1 MSQLQTVKVPVS
13 PLLLKQCEAI
23 IEGELE
29 NLQKLF
35 RALEVIEQREL
46 YKGQYEDFISYC
58 QNRWKMSEALDLQG
72 KLNFKKR
79 MKMNYPKFPEDCK
92 SLLCKYL
99 TPEVFE
105 ALKEKKT
112 SNGFTLEQAI
122 NSGVKNSDSG
132 IGVYAGDKESY
143 DVFDKLFDPIIKEYH
158 GFSKT
163 DSHKSNLNPDDLN
176 APNPDP
182 DNEFIL
188 STRIR
193 VGRNMDNMP
202 LGPAISKEQRDQV
215 EASVVAGLNTLEGEL
230 KGAYYPLLGMTKEVQ
245 DELIKDHFL
254 FKEGDRFLDA
264 AGLNRDW
271 PAGRGIYHNN
281 DKTFLVWVN
290 EEDQLRIISMQ
301 QGGDI
306 KEVFTRLAN
315 AIKSI
320 ETKVPF
326 SYSDHLGYITSCP
339 TNLGTAMR
347 ASVHIALPKLAE
359 DMDTFKAIT
368 DKYHL
373 QIRGIHGEHSESE
386 GGVYDISNRRRLGI
400 TEVQAVQEMHDGV
413 VALIAKEKELRG

>member
-1 MSQLQTVKVPVS
+1 
-13 PLLLKQCEAI
+13 
-23 IEGELE
+23 
-29 NLQKLF
+29 
-35 RALEVIEQREL
+35 
-46 YKGQYEDFISYC
+46 
-58 QNRWKMSEALDLQG
+58 
-72 KLNFKKR
+72 
-79 MKMNYPKFPEDCK
+79 MNYPNFPTDCK

-105 ALKEKKT
+105 ALKDKKT

-122 NSGVKNSDSG
+122 NSGVVNPDSG

-143 DVFDKLFDPIIKEYH
+143 TVFGLLFDPIIEEYH
-158 GFSKT
+158 GFTKD
-163 DSHKSNLNPDDLN
+163 DSHKSNLNPDDLY

-182 DNEFIL
+182 EGKYII

-193 VGRNMDNMP
+193 VGRNIDKMP
-202 LGPAISKEQRDQV
+202 LGPAISRKQRNQV
-215 EASVVAGLNTLEGEL
+215 EASVVEGLNALEGEL
-230 KGAYYPLLGMTKEVQ
+230 EGNYYPLLGMSKEIQ
-245 DELIKDHFL
+245 DALIKDHFL

-271 PAGRGIYHNN
+271 PEGRGIYHNN

-306 KEVFTRLAN
+306 KEVFTRLIN

-326 SYSDHLGYITSCP
+326 SYSYHLGFITSCP

-359 DMDTFKAIT
+359 NMEAFKAIT

-400 TEVQAVQEMHDGV
+400 TEVEAVQDMYDGV
-413 VALIAKEKELRG
+413 DALIAAEKALN

>member
-1 MSQLQTVKVPVS
+1 
-13 PLLLKQCEAI
+13 
-23 IEGELE
+23 
-29 NLQKLF
+29 
-35 RALEVIEQREL
+35 
-46 YKGQYEDFISYC
+46 
-58 QNRWKMSEALDLQG
+58 
-72 KLNFKKR
+72 
-79 MKMNYPKFPEDCK
+79 MNYPNFPKDCK
-92 SLLCKYL
+92 SLLSKHL
-99 TPEVFE
+99 SQEVFE
-105 ALKEKKT
+105 ELKNKTT

-122 NSGVKNSDSG
+122 NSGVQNLDSG
-132 IGVYAGDKESY
+132 IGVYAGDQESY
-143 DVFDKLFDPIIKEYH
+143 TTFGPLLDPIIEEYH
-158 GFSKT
+158 GFTKS

-182 DNEFIL
+182 EGKYIV

-215 EASVVAGLNTLEGEL
+215 EASVVEGLATLQGEL
-230 KGAYYPLLGMTKEVQ
+230 SGNYYPLLGMSKEVQ
-245 DELIKDHFL
+245 DNLIKDHFL

-264 AGLNRDW
+264 VGLNRNW
-271 PAGRGIYHNN
+271 PEGRGIYHND

-306 KEVFTRLAN
+306 KEVFTRLVN
-315 AIKSI
+315 AIKGI

-326 SYSDHLGYITSCP
+326 SYSEHLGFITSCP

-347 ASVHIALPKLAE
+347 ASVHIALPNLAK
-359 DMDTFKAIT
+359 DMDAFKAIT
-368 DKYHL
+368 DKHHL

-400 TEVQAVQEMHDGV
+400 TEVEAVQDMYDGV
-413 VALIAKEKELRG
+413 VALIDAEKALS

>member
-1 MSQLQTVKVPVS
+1 
-13 PLLLKQCEAI
+13 
-23 IEGELE
+23 
-29 NLQKLF
+29 
-35 RALEVIEQREL
+35 
-46 YKGQYEDFISYC
+46 
-58 QNRWKMSEALDLQG
+58 
-72 KLNFKKR
+72 
-79 MKMNYPKFPEDCK
+79 MNYPKFPDDCK
-92 SLLCKYL
+92 SLLSKHL

-105 ALKEKKT
+105 TLKDKET

-122 NSGVKNSDSG
+122 NSGVQNLDSG
-132 IGVYAGDKESY
+132 IGVYAGDQESY
-143 DVFDKLFDPIIKEYH
+143 HTFGALLDPIIEEYH
-158 GFSKT
+158 GFTKE
-163 DSHKSNLNPDDLN
+163 DSHQSNMNPDDLN

-182 DNEFIL
+182 EGKFIV

-202 LGPAISKEQRDQV
+202 LGPAISKKQRDQV
-215 EASVVAGLNTLEGEL
+215 EASVVKGLNTLEGEL
-230 KGAYYPLLGMTKEVQ
+230 EGNYYPLLGMPKEVQ
-245 DELIKDHFL
+245 DDLIKDHFL

-264 AGLNRDW
+264 VGLNRNW
-271 PAGRGIYHNN
+271 PEGRGIYHNN

-306 KEVFTRLAN
+306 KEVFTRLVK

-326 SYSDHLGYITSCP
+326 SYSYHLGFITSCP

-359 DMDTFKAIT
+359 DMDVFKAIT

-400 TEVQAVQEMHDGV
+400 TEVEAVQDMYDGV
-413 VALIAKEKELRG
+413 VALIAAEKALR

>member
-1 MSQLQTVKVPVS
+1 M
-13 PLLLKQCEAI
+13 E
-23 IEGELE
+23 
-29 NLQKLF
+29 
-35 RALEVIEQREL
+35 
-46 YKGQYEDFISYC
+46 
-58 QNRWKMSEALDLQG
+58 
-72 KLNFKKR
+72 
-79 MKMNYPKFPEDCK
+79 YPKFPKDCT
-92 SLLCKYL
+92 SLLSKHL
-99 TPEVFE
+99 TPEIFE
-105 ALKEKKT
+105 ALKDKKT
-112 SNGFTLEQAI
+112 ANNFTLEQAI
-122 NSGVKNSDSG
+122 NSGVQNLDSG

-143 DVFDKLFDPIIKEYH
+143 DIFGALLDPIIEEYH
-158 GFSKT
+158 GFTKE

-182 DNEFIL
+182 EGKFIV

-202 LGPAISKEQRDQV
+202 LGPAISKEQRDYV
-215 EASVVAGLNTLEGEL
+215 ESSVVAGLHTLEGEL
-230 KGAYYPLLGMTKEVQ
+230 KGNYYPLLGMSKEIQ
-245 DELIKDHFL
+245 DDLIKDHFL

-264 AGLNRDW
+264 VGLNRNW
-271 PAGRGIYHNN
+271 PEGRGIYHNN

-306 KEVFTRLAN
+306 KEVFTRLVS

-326 SYSDHLGYITSCP
+326 SYSEHLGFITSCP

-347 ASVHIALPKLAE
+347 ASVHIALPKLAQ
-359 DMDTFKAIT
+359 DMENFKAIT
-368 DKYHL
+368 DKYYL

-400 TEVQAVQEMHDGV
+400 TEVQAVQDMHDGV
-413 VALIAKEKELRG
+413 VALIAAEKALN